1 MFKLFK
7 RTKRK
12 VKWNVFFIDN
22 RGQLKEAKIV
32 ATDRMDVCKQMDR
45 IFGYAC
51 VISSEVI

>member
-12 VKWNVFFIDN
+12 VKWNVLFVDK

-32 ATDRMDVCKQMDR
+32 AYNRRDVFEQMNR